1 MSRGRQPP
9 AGWRE
14 AVLTD
19 VVWRDD
25 IAGPPVNPL
34 GWPGYEDRTA
44 LRIGRGVVAGHD
56 VVVAVWDFRI
66 FGGSFGERDAT
77 TFLAA
82 VDEAIG
88 ARRPLL
94 TITSSGGTRLQEGVA
109 ALIGMARATTA
120 IRRLADAGVPH
131 VSIADSPTT
140 GGVWTTVASRADV
153 RAAVAGATV
162 GFGGP
167 RVVEIVTGAAPGPD
181 SHTAESAA
189 AHGLVDAVLP
199 ADDIDRWLADALAVL
214 DALPGPTP
222 ALSPPAE
229 PDAPERDGWA
239 QVRHSRGTGR
249 ADGRHLLAQ
258 VLVGGVEL
266 RGADDSVAARIGTL
280 AGIGPVAGVALAA
293 RRAGRP
299 TPAGYRLLTR
309 TAGLADRLGLPLVT
323 LVDTPGAEP
332 GPVAESDGLA
342 PAIGAAMDAVLRCR
356 SASVALLHGEGGSGG
371 ALAATC
377 CDRVLVTPDG
387 YMAALGPEPAGVTLR
402 RTPEE
407 AATLQR
413 VGPKDL
419 RALGFADRLVE
430 GSDAGPAL
438 AAEISALADGRAA
451 ARDWSRPLG
460 GTCA

>member
-1 MSRGRQPP
+1 MSPGRQPP
-9 AGWRE
+9 AAWRE
-14 AVLTD
+14 AVLRE

-25 IAGPPVNPL
+25 LVGPPLNRL
-34 GWPGYEDRTA
+34 RWPGYEDRTA
-44 LRIGRGVVAGHD
+44 LRVGRGAVAGHD
-56 VVVAVWDFRI
+56 AVVAAWDFRI

-77 TFLAA
+77 AFLAA
-82 VDEAIG
+82 VDEAID

-120 IRRLADAGVPH
+120 TRRLADAGVPH
-131 VSIADSPTT
+131 VAIADSPTT

-153 RAAVAGATV
+153 RAAVAGATI

-167 RVVEIVTGAAPGPD
+167 RVVEIVTGTAPGPD

-189 AHGLVDAVLP
+189 AHGLVDAVV
-199 ADDIDRWLADALAVL
+199 AGDDIAGWLADALAVL
-214 DALPGPTP
+214 DADPGST
-222 ALSPPAE
+222 SPPNALPE
-229 PDAPERDGWA
+229 AAMPDRNGWE
-239 QVRHSRGTGR
+239 QVRHSRRTTR
-249 ADGRHLLAQ
+249 PDGRDLLAR
-258 VLVGGVEL
+258 VLAGGIEL
-266 RGADDSVAARIGTL
+266 RGADDSVAARIGLL
-280 AGIGPVAGVALAA
+280 AGVGPAAGVALAA

-309 TAGLADRLGLPLVT
+309 TARLADRLGLPLVT

-332 GPVAESDGLA
+332 GPAAESDGLA
-342 PAIGAAMDAVLRCR
+342 PAIGEAIDAVLSCR

-377 CDRVLVTPDG
+377 CDRVLVTPDA
-387 YMAALGPEPAGVTLR
+387 YMAALGPEPAAVTLR

-413 VGPKDL
+413 VGPRDL
-419 RALGFADRLVE
+419 RALRFADRLVSIDNAE
-430 GSDAGPAL
+430 QAL
-438 AAEISALADGRAA
+438 AAEVAALSGGQVLQ
-451 ARDWSRPLG
+451 RDWTSPLTG
-460 GTCA
+460 ECD